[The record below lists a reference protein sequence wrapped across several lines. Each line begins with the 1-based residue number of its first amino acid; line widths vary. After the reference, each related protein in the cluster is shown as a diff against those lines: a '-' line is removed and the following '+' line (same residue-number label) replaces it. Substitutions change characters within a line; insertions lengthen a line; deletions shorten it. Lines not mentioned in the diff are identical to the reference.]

1 MLEAQGIT
9 VRKLAYYFLLLLPLS
24 AMTFVSVIRMDM
36 PRDVQTDVI
45 TGMSVFLSA
54 GCIGVVF
61 FQNWETPEERLM
73 GTTEIMR
80 QLANLAEDRKAA

>member
-61 FQNWETPEERLM
+61 FQNWKIFAYQLLIALAGGAFTFYLM
-73 GTTEIMR
+73 
-80 QLANLAEDRKAA
+80 QLI